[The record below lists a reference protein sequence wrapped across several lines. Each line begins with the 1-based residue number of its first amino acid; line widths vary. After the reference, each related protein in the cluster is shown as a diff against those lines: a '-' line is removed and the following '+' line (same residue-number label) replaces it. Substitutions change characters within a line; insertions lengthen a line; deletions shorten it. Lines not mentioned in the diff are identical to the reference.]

1 MNQRAMIGV
10 IGGSGVYDIRGLE
23 DVEELELNTPY
34 GMPSDRVVVGRLDGV
49 EVAFLPRHGRG
60 HRFTPSEVPYRANV
74 YALRM
79 LGVERLLS
87 VSAVGSL
94 WEEYAPGDFVL
105 VDQFV
110 DRTHRRVQT
119 FFGDGIVAHVPMG
132 EPVDPAMVEAVLAAA
147 EGVEPRVHRG
157 GAYVCIEG
165 PQFST
170 KAESEL
176 FRTWGCKIIGMTN
189 VTEAKL
195 AREAG
200 LGFACIAMVTDYDCW
215 HDDHDDVDVEQV
227 IRIAHQ
233 NAENVRDLVR
243 LSIPRLAALGP
254 SPWRRVLDGA
264 VMTRPELIPADARER
279 TEALFRRD

>member
-1 MNQRAMIGV
+1 MKPRAAIGV

-147 EGVEPRVHRG
+147 EEVEPRVHRG

-176 FRTWGCKIIGMTN
+176 FRSWGCKIIGMTN

-215 HDDHDDVDVEQV
+215 HDEHDDVDVEQV

>member
-1 MNQRAMIGV
+1 MSDRATIGV

-23 DVEELELNTPY
+23 DVREVERSTPY
-34 GMPSDRVVVGRLDGV
+34 GLPSDRIVLGRYEGV
-49 EVAFLPRHGRG
+49 DVAFLPRHGRG
-60 HRFTPSEVPYRANV
+60 HRFTPTEVPYRANL
-74 YALRM
+74 YALRA
-79 LGVERLLS
+79 LGVQRLLS

-94 WEEYAPGDFVL
+94 CEEYAPGEFVMI
-105 VDQFV
+105 DQFV
-110 DRTHRRVQT
+110 DRTYRRKQT

-132 EPVDPAMVEAVLAAA
+132 DPVDAQMVDAVMAAAA
-147 EGVEPRVHRG
+147 EVAPTVHRG

-176 FRTWGCKIIGMTN
+176 FRSWGCKIVGMTN

-200 LGFACIAMVTDYDCW
+200 MSFACIAMVTDYDCW
-215 HDDHDDVDVEQV
+215 HNDHDHVDVEQV
-227 IRIAHQ
+227 IKIAHQ
-233 NAENVRDLVR
+233 NAENVRELVR
-243 LSIPRLAALGP
+243 LSIPRLAQLGE

-264 VMTRPELIPADARER
+264 VMTKPELIPADARER
-279 TEALFRRD
+279 TEALFQRD

>member
-132 EPVDPAMVEAVLAAA
+132 EPVDPAMAEAVLAAA
-147 EGVEPRVHRG
+147 EEVEPRVHRG

-176 FRTWGCKIIGMTN
+176 FRSWGCKIIGMTN

-215 HDDHDDVDVEQV
+215 HDEHDDVDVEQV

>member
-1 MNQRAMIGV
+1 MSGRATLGV

-23 DVEELELNTPY
+23 EVRELELTTPY
-34 GMPSDRVVVGRLDGV
+34 GLPSDPILLGRYQGV
-49 EVAFLPRHGRG
+49 DVAFLPRHGRG
-60 HRFTPSEVPYRANV
+60 HRFTPTEVPYRANL
-74 YALRM
+74 YALRS
-79 LGVERLLS
+79 LGVQRLLS

-94 WEEYAPGDFVL
+94 CEEYAPGDFVM

-110 DRTHRRVQT
+110 DRTYRREQT

-132 EPVDPAMVEAVLAAA
+132 DPVDPQMVDAVMEAAA
-147 EGVEPRVHRG
+147 GIGPRVHRG

-176 FRTWGCKIIGMTN
+176 FRSWGCKVVGMTN

-200 LGFACIAMVTDYDCW
+200 MSFACIAMVTDYDCW
-215 HDDHDDVDVEQV
+215 HDDHDHVDVAQV
-227 IRIAHQ
+227 IAVAHR
-233 NAENVRDLVR
+233 NAENVRELVR
-243 LSIPRLAALGP
+243 LSIPRLAALGE

-264 VMTRPELIPADARER
+264 VMTRPDLIPADARER
-279 TEALFRRD
+279 TEALFQRD

>member
-176 FRTWGCKIIGMTN
+176 FRSWGCKIIGMTN

-215 HDDHDDVDVEQV
+215 HDEHDDVDVEQV

>member
-176 FRTWGCKIIGMTN
+176 FRSWGCKIIGMTN